1 MDIGEMVE
9 ASIDRPARAVG
20 IVGGT
25 GKLGMALAARFAR
38 AGLSVVIG
46 SRVAAKAVDA
56 AAVVGQN
63 APASAGAIVGAD
75 NATACAVDGVV
86 FIAVPYEGLDDLIA
100 GLAPSVGERIVV
112 STVVPVRFVKGE
124 GPSLIDVQA
133 GSACEQIAAQLP
145 DARVVGALQTLSYVT
160 LRDLGRPVDSDVILT
175 GDDDGAKAVVAH
187 LLTALGDVRMI
198 DGGPLRNSRFVEQL
212 TILLLSINA
221 RYRRHTGVRITDL
234 ADDLVA
240 SWTAPAL

>member
-1 MDIGEMVE
+1 MVE
-9 ASIDRPARAVG
+9 ASIDQPARTIG

-25 GKLGMALAARFAR
+25 GKLGMALAARFAT

-56 AAVVGQN
+56 AATVVSGV
-63 APASAGAIVGAD
+63 PEGAGAIVGAD

-86 FIAVPYEGLDDLIA
+86 IITVPYEGLDDVIA
-100 GLAPSVGERIVV
+100 GLAQSIGERIVV
-112 STVVPVRFVKGE
+112 SAVVPVRFVKGE
-124 GPSLIDVQA
+124 GPSQVEVGA
-133 GSACEQIAAQLP
+133 GSACEHIAARLP

-175 GDDDGAKAVVAH
+175 GDDDAAKAVVAG
-187 LLTALGDVRMI
+187 LLTTLSGVRVI
-198 DGGPLRNSRFVEQL
+198 DGGALRNTRFVEQL
-212 TILLLSINA
+212 TVLLLSING

-240 SWTAPAL
+240 SWRAP